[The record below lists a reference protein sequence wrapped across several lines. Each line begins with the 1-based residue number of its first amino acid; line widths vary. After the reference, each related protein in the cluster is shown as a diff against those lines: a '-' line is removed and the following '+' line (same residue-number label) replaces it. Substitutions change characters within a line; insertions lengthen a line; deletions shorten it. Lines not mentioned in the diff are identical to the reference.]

1 MEGYNTEQQSQLV
14 STLSVTLKSEPP
26 LLVSVT
32 LILQTMAQPT
42 KHIITYSYN
51 RKCMCTHILCM
62 CTHILYL
69 KYNWNG
75 MQSIE
80 T

>member
-42 KHIITYSYN
+42 KQISSRTVKTVNVCVHTYCVCVHTY
-51 RKCMCTHILCM
+51 CT
-62 CTHILYL
+62 
-69 KYNWNG
+69 
-75 MQSIE
+75 
-80 T
+80 

>member
-1 MEGYNTEQQSQLV
+1 MCPVITECYNTEQQSQLV

-42 KHIITYSYN
+42 KQKSSRTVTPEYTG
-51 RKCMCTHILCM
+51 K
-62 CTHILYL
+62 
-69 KYNWNG
+69 
-75 MQSIE
+75 
-80 T
+80 